1 MLSTPRWTFH
11 QAADFSNTVQFQK
24 KSYQAYCFVRQKKPA
39 GVCKR
44 AAAWA
49 NNVGEKKAQFSL
61 WYFCQLLTTS
71 KRWWFSFIV
80 GRRELILTA
89 VINFHLSI
97 LLELPGFPSV
107 LDEALSILS
116 MPCLFVLSTPAGSCG
131 IGPIRDHTN
140 MPLQLPVI
148 AFMWFQ
154 VPVYRLY
161 CYFAGDGRRLADRFQ
176 YDLGIY

>member
-1 MLSTPRWTFH
+1 MPSTPRWTFH
-11 QAADFSNTVQFQK
+11 QAADFPNSVVPKEKLSGLLLCSTKTRRCLQTDSCMGKQ
-24 KSYQAYCFVRQKKPA
+24 C
-39 GVCKR
+39 
-44 AAAWA
+44 
-49 NNVGEKKAQFSL
+49 EKKAQFSL

-89 VINFHLSI
+89 MINFYLSI
-97 LLELPGFPSV
+97 PLELPGFPSV

-131 IGPIRDHTN
+131 IGPIRDHAN
-140 MPLQLPVI
+140 MQHPVI
-148 AFMWFQ
+148 AFMRFQ

-161 CYFAGDGRRLADRFQ
+161 CYFTGDGRRLADRFQ
-176 YDLGIY
+176 YHFGIY